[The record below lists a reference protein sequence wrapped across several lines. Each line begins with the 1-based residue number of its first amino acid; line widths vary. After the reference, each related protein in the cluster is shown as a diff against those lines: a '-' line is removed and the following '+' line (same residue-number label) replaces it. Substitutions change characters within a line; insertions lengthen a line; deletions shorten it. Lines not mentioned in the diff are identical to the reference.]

1 MSIKIKDL
9 CKSYGKHI
17 VLNRLN
23 LEIPDGNFTVIFG
36 KSGCGKTTLLNIIG
50 HIESYDSGTILYNG
64 KQITRRREKRQM
76 LRNDIGFIFQ
86 DFGLL
91 ENESIYE
98 NMMLVYKIRKMKD
111 RKKEI
116 ENALMQVNI
125 HYPLKTKIYEL
136 SGGEQQRIAIA
147 KILLKDPQIIL
158 ADEPTASLDAENRDL
173 IIELLKTM
181 SKQGKTVVV
190 VSHDSN
196 VRDHSDVSFELDPYA
211 C

>member
-1 MSIKIKDL
+1 
-9 CKSYGKHI
+9 
-17 VLNRLN
+17 
-23 LEIPDGNFTVIFG
+23 
-36 KSGCGKTTLLNIIG
+36 
-50 HIESYDSGTILYNG
+50 
-64 KQITRRREKRQM
+64 
-76 LRNDIGFIFQ
+76 
-86 DFGLL
+86 
-91 ENESIYE
+91 
-98 NMMLVYKIRKMKD
+98 MLVYKIRKMKD

-196 VRDHSDVSFELDPYA
+196 VRNHSDVSFELDPYA